1 MALIYVNDQSALE
14 TRICTPRTGA
24 WHIDALIDDPDAIAG
39 AVTVNVNDGAQV
51 FRGTVVRSGV
61 FADTGHL
68 RVVAGAAGLGTSA
81 TPRHYQG
88 PSVRTVLR
96 DLLSDAKETLAS
108 SADAS
113 ILATGLDAWTTTATP
128 IGTLISLLL
137 AAAAPGS
144 SWRMLPD
151 GTLWVGRETWPAAN
165 IDSTLYQVFQDSPE
179 SGDMVIG
186 VDAPL
191 PLVATTFEGRR
202 VSYAEANVGQG
213 GKGVEMHLWFEDAS
227 VDPVDRL
234 KKSLGGVVRRAA
246 ARTDRIDYG
255 RHYPAVIVS
264 QSGPTV
270 DVQPDQVGGRALL
283 PDMAGVPLLLGLP
296 GASVSG
302 TQGGH
307 VQVGWHGG
315 DPARPYAVAFDSADT
330 FLKLVIACSLPG
342 AQLYLGADGAPPSLV
357 GATHQTAEASLVIQM
372 LAALSAL
379 AGASTGPLAAL
390 APGFAAAVTA
400 WTAFQT
406 AAAGANNFLST
417 KVSIAP

>member
-1 MALIYVNDQSALE
+1 MALIYVNDQEAIE
-14 TRICTPRTGA
+14 TRFCTPRTGA
-24 WHIDALIDDPDAIAG
+24 WHIDALVDDPDAITG
-39 AVTVNVNDGAQV
+39 RVTVNVNDGAQV
-51 FRGTVVRSGV
+51 FKGTVVRSGV

-68 RVVAGAAGLGTSA
+68 RVIAGSAGLSASA

-88 PSVRTVLR
+88 PSVRTVLG
-96 DLLSDAKETLAS
+96 DLLSDAKETLSAT
-108 SADAS
+108 ADAS
-113 ILATGLDAWTTTATP
+113 ILASGLDAWTTSATP
-128 IGTLISLLL
+128 ISTMITLLL

-151 GTLWVGRETWPAAN
+151 GTLWVGRETWPDAG
-165 IDSTLYQVFQDSPE
+165 IDSTLYQVFSDSPE

-191 PLVATTFEGRR
+191 PLVATTFEGRK

-213 GKGVEMHLWFEDAS
+213 GKGVEMHLWFEDAA
-227 VDPVDRL
+227 VDPADRL
-234 KKSLGGVVRRAA
+234 KKSFGGVARRAV

-264 QSGPTV
+264 QTGATV
-270 DVQPDQVGGRALL
+270 DVQPDQVAGRALL

-302 TQGGH
+302 TRGGR

-315 DPARPYAVAFDSADT
+315 DPARPYAVSFDASDA
-330 FLKLVIACSLPG
+330 FLKLVISCSVTG
-342 AQLYLGADGAPPSLV
+342 SQLYLGADGAPPALV
-357 GATHQTAEASLVIQM
+357 GAPHQTAEATLIAELTTAFGALGTASAGT
-372 LAALSAL
+372 LA
-379 AGASTGPLAAL
+379 PLAVGFGDVVTAL
-390 APGFAAAVTA
+390 GKFKVAAAA
-400 WTAFQT
+400 
-406 AAAGANNFLST
+406 ANNFLST